1 LEQEDSHKILED
13 MKKSKEEVS
22 ALKEKLNALNVEKEA
37 WFSKKGEISESI
49 KKNISLIKELKDKR
63 NECTNKVKEL
73 KRERDVLN
81 SEITE
86 NIKKIVSEK
95 KATGVEKE
103 APARDSRDSRDRD
116 RKNSPSRL
124 KAEIEKIEFTLQT
137 QPMGFDKEQKLRK
150 EVKQMQKELDSL
162 KGKHK
167 VSDELKAISAQTN
180 VLKKKANGIHKD
192 IQKYAK
198 ESQDS
203 HEKLITLSNEVDE
216 LKKQEEEA
224 YNKFLESKTQ
234 FNNLSGELQ
243 SKSRN
248 FNESKQKVDNVNY
261 AEAKRRHQDDE
272 RTMKEKTKEVE
283 EKISK
288 RKKLTTEDL
297 LVMQRGQK
305 EN

>member
-1 LEQEDSHKILED
+1 LEQQDSNKIIED

-73 KRERDVLN
+73 KRERDTLN
-81 SEITE
+81 AEITE
-86 NIKKIVSEK
+86 NIKKIVTEK

-124 KAEIEKIEFTLQT
+124 KSEIEKIEFTLQT

-150 EVKQMQKELDSL
+150 EVKQMQKELDSI

-261 AEAKRRHQDDE
+261 AEAKKRHQDDE

-305 EN
+305 DN